1 MEATDALNACFDCA
15 DWDVFF
21 YAESSLVEVVDRVT
35 SYVNFCIDVLVP
47 VKEVK
52 IHPNNKPWITRDI
65 ATLLMQRKQAFR
77 EGNMEETKN
86 LRRKFR
92 GQITENKMNFRNKVE
107 NSFKTNDSK
116 TALEKPA
123 DVDRIQTCQEE
134 CGRQRYTGARQRV
147 EHFLCFDHT
156 DSSAEQEKALGNIS
170 RRTDQRTVTTTEEVR
185 NRFRKTNSRSACGP
199 DHIPGAVLRQ
209 CHSSLVSIFT
219 RLFQLSLDTGYI
231 PLLWETAT
239 VVPVPKK
246 ASSKAL
252 NDYRPVVLTSI
263 PFKCMVRLILR
274 RLLAATHPCQDPLQ
288 FAYRANRSLRM
299 RS

>member
-1 MEATDALNACFDCA
+1 
-15 DWDVFF
+15 
-21 YAESSLVEVVDRVT
+21 
-35 SYVNFCIDVLVP
+35 
-47 VKEVK
+47 
-52 IHPNNKPWITRDI
+52 
-65 ATLLMQRKQAFR
+65 
-77 EGNMEETKN
+77 
-86 LRRKFR
+86 
-92 GQITENKMNFRNKVE
+92 MNFRNKVE

-219 RLFQLSLDTGYI
+219 RLFQSSLDTGYI
-231 PLLWETAT
+231 PLLWKTAI
-239 VVPVPKK
+239 VPVPEKPSPK
-246 ASSKAL
+246 VP
-252 NDYRPVVLTSI
+252 NDYCPVALTSI
-263 PFKCMVRLILR
+263 PFKGMVRLILR
-274 RLLAATHPCQDPLQ
+274 RLLEATRPCQDPLQ

-299 RS
+299 WS